1 MSRARPFRLAVELSG
16 AGVHPAAWRLP
27 HADAGQVFTAPYW
40 VRLARH
46 AERAGATLVVLD
58 DTSAPVRQQPGAL
71 VGGLD
76 AIGVASLLGPVTTRV
91 GLTPVVPVT
100 YLEPFHVGK
109 AVQTV
114 DHVSL
119 GRGAVQVG
127 IAAPADTPGA
137 DDVARRYD
145 ERTPRGVD
153 AAWREAEDVLEVVT
167 RLWDSWEDDA
177 IVLDEAADRYLDR
190 DKVHAI
196 EFAGEFFSV
205 HGASITPRSPQGRPV
220 VVLRGDDPHALAV
233 AARRAD
239 VLRLAVDDRT
249 PVRVDEVRTAVA
261 DAGRDPATVT
271 VLLDVDVLL
280 GGVDSEAGARLRA
293 LDDLARRTPTS
304 TELVG
309 GLLGVADGLVDLV
322 ARTGADGV
330 TVRSLAHA
338 TDLPLLADGVAPLLR
353 DRGLLVEPAAAGTLR
368 DALGLARPASRYAT
382 TR

>member
-40 VRLARH
+40 VRLVRH

-58 DTSAPVRQQPGAL
+58 DTSAPVREQPGTL

-76 AIGVASLLGPVTTRV
+76 AVGVASLLGPVTTRT
-91 GLTPVVPVT
+91 GLAPVVPVT

-109 AVQTV
+109 AVQTI

-119 GRGAVQVG
+119 GRGAVQVAV
-127 IAAPADTPGA
+127 AAPAGTAGA
-137 DDVARRYD
+137 DDEARRYD
-145 ERTPRGVD
+145 ERTPRDVE
-153 AAWREAEDVLEVVT
+153 AAWREADDVLEVVT

-177 IVLDEAADRYLDR
+177 IVLDEAADRYIDR

-196 EFAGEFFSV
+196 EFSGEFFSV

-220 VVLRGDDPHALAV
+220 VVLRGDDPHALAL

-239 VLRLAVDDRT
+239 VIRVAVDDRT
-249 PVRVDEVRTAVA
+249 TARVDAVRAAVA
-261 DAGRDPATVT
+261 DAGRDPSTVT
-271 VLLDVDVLL
+271 VLVDADVLL
-280 GGVDSEAGARLRA
+280 GAVDSEAGARLRA
-293 LDDLARRTPTS
+293 LDDLTRRPAAVI
-304 TELVG
+304 ELVG
-309 GLLGVADGLVDLV
+309 GVLGVADGIVDLV

-353 DRGLLVEPAAAGTLR
+353 DRGLLVEPGPTGTLR
-368 DALGLARPASRYAT
+368 DTLGLARPASRYAT